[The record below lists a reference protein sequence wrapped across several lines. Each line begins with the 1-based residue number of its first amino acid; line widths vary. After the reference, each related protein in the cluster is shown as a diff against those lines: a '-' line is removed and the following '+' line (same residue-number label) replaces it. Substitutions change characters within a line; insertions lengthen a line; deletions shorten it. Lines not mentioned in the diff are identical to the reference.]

1 MDILVGDLHG
11 FRNRICWNVIIQ
23 LDDPAVEDEQFRGS
37 DYAPETTQTFLDEI
51 RHYKHLMTLWLHI
64 STGQGAVNAMLDAI
78 ALANC
83 HYDIKP
89 TSFENI
95 KLALKDYKEQRFDRV
110 KEQYSLGTA
119 LDLEACS
126 LAAFSR
132 RLKSTMKSLSAHPKS
147 NPLVCTWSVICL
159 NSNILAALE
168 QCNGIYQEL
177 LKVAKPSRSTGYY
190 TSELKE
196 IARMNSNNIDLLGYD
211 WLMFARPELYTVL
224 LARIPPH
231 KLHMNKKLVSFEQ
244 DPHQGVTVHFSDN
257 STTQGD
263 ILVGADGAHSS
274 VRQHLY
280 NGLEKEGL
288 LPKSD
293 TETMNKGYISLLG
306 TTDELDPAQ
315 YPGLTDFDSKGTFVI
330 GDGSNPYTWV
340 TYTIPGNKICWNVI
354 IQLEAASAEDSEFR
368 SADWASES
376 SQKMMGE
383 IRHFKLPHDKTLGDL
398 FDKTPQGRVA
408 KVFYEDKLFATWNHD
423 RVVLIGD
430 GQGAVNAMQDA
441 VILAN
446 CIYDILP
453 NTFTNVKEALNEF
466 KDQRFDNVK
475 AHYGYSQFSAKL
487 IQLVFNW
494 LPKSMQRKQVIKD
507 SAYRPQA
514 NFMPQ
519 VPKRGTAP
527 ADPQRPSKRYQEE
540 QRKAAAASVSAV

>member
-1 MDILVGDLHG
+1 MVTNSYYQPMDILVGDLHG

-37 DYAPETTQTFLDEI
+37 DYAPETTQTFLNEI

-64 STGQGAVNAMLDAI
+64 STGQGAVNAMFDAI

-95 KLALKDYKEQRFDRV
+95 KLALKDYKEQRFDLDITMATSSPKV
-110 KEQYSLGTA
+110 VIIGAGLGG
-119 LDLEACS
+119 LFLGCLLEEAKIDYEI
-126 LAAFSR
+126 FER
-132 RLKSTMKSLSAHPKS
+132 TPEIK
-147 NPLVCTWSVICL
+147 PLGSVICL

-231 KLHMNKKLVSFEQ
+231 KLHMNK
-244 DPHQGVTVHFSDN
+244 N
-257 STTQGD
+257 
-263 ILVGADGAHSS
+263 

-430 GQGAVNAMQDA
+430 AAHKLLPSTGQGAVNAMQDA

-527 ADPQRPSKRYQEE
+527 VDPQRPSKRYQEE